1 MFNIDIY
8 GYVNYYEEYEGYED
22 KITSAAVNAKSHK
35 VLRFICGDLD
45 TIRNDIHQAISNLS
59 SSTSDYVINMFSNFL
74 SESNKGFENINQF
87 LKGDYIIVEQ
97 VYIDLKLN
105 LDKLKQNDERLKQLC
120 KKKPQKNEYNIPYG
134 DQYGN
139 ITYSF
144 DSDKYNKD
152 LKKWQGKVLTLKGD
166 CVSLKE
172 RIDEYMS
179 YLNSISAAEPAY
191 GRTGIPAPS
200 SGLPPLKFD
209 SLDKL
214 EDSLLKLKDKLPTS
228 PKEEEYHQRVID
240 GKIDIGDRQV
250 EVLKDEDGRYY
261 FKDSDE
267 QKIYFIN
274 LDENT
279 GEFDWL
285 LMHDSIYYRP
295 YRQDSYFKS
304 FTEEDGAKI
313 YKDYHNDNEYEEAG
327 ELKIDSSGYHFTG
340 GYKCDCPLPNG
351 DFDLYSSCT
360 YHKLEAGELHIYID
374 GNEEHQ
380 EYTGGYKS
388 VDPKYGMV
396 EAEECKQTFTT
407 GIVDDKLYCTRT
419 ELKYSG
425 ELKVTDKDGNVT
437 TSDGYYRS
445 CENIDHPADKSHYI
459 GSFKKEFAD
468 GSETIEKKSSTGIV
482 EIEKNGDAEYALKY
496 STNDSKIDFGG
507 IDESLPQETC
517 VHFL

>member
-35 VLRFICGDLD
+35 VLSFIYGDLD

-87 LKGDYIIVEQ
+87 LKGDYTTVEQ

-105 LDKLKQNDERLKQLC
+105 LDKLKQNDERLKKLC
-120 KKKPQKNEYNIPYG
+120 KKKPQKNEYNNIPHG

-152 LKKWQGKVLTLKGD
+152 LKKWQGKVLTLKKD

-228 PKEEEYHQRVID
+228 PKEEGDHQRVID
-240 GKIDIGDRQV
+240 GKIDIGDRQA
-250 EVLKDEDGRYY
+250 EVLKDEDERYY
-261 FKDSDE
+261 FRDSDE

-274 LDENT
+274 LDKNT
-279 GEFDWL
+279 GEFDEL
-285 LMHDSIYYRP
+285 ELEKEDSIYNIY
-295 YRQDSYFKS
+295 YSIKGYSSNVSLSYGRSRFKS
-304 FTEEDGAKI
+304 YTEEDGAKI
-313 YKDYHNDNEYEEAG
+313 YKDYYNNYEKAD
-327 ELKIDSSGYHFTG
+327 ELKIDSSGYYFRN
-340 GYKCDCPLPNG
+340 YKYDNPLQVG
-351 DFDLYSSCT
+351 EQYWQFKH
-360 YHKLEAGELHIYID
+360 HKIEAGELHIYVD
-374 GNEEHQ
+374 VDHHKEHQ

-388 VDPKYGMV
+388 IDPEYGTV
-396 EAEECKQTFTT
+396 ESGEYKQTYTT
-407 GIVDDKLYCTRT
+407 EIVDDKQFCTRT
-419 ELKYSG
+419 EIEYSG
-425 ELKVTDKDGNVT
+425 GLKVTDKDGNVARA
-437 TSDGYYRS
+437 DGAYKDSSHKFYYT
-445 CENIDHPADKSHYI
+445 
-459 GSFKKEFAD
+459 GTFTKEFAD
-468 GSETIEKKSSTGIV
+468 GRKTIEKNSSTGIV
-482 EIEKNGDAEYALKY
+482 ELKSWSEAEPALIF
-496 STNDSKIDFGG
+496 STNGYKFDFLYID
-507 IDESLPQETC
+507 
-517 VHFL
+517 